1 MEDPA
6 EFVTQVEQVCDLYQQ
21 APALAAQGVHVVST
35 AEMTGIQALE
45 RAAPTIAMQ
54 PGQVERRE
62 FEYIRHGTLSLIADF
77 EVVSGR
83 IGTASLGPTRT
94 EADFV
99 AHIAQS
105 LAADPAADWIFIL
118 DQLNT
123 HQSEGLGR
131 LVARACGLDLDLG
144 AKGQRGILHTM
155 ASRAAFLADPTR
167 RIRFIFTPKHCSWL
181 NQIEIVCTQL
191 TKTGVLAR
199 RAGGNHVYASHNIA
213 KKMAEWEYVKEILRA
228 QLCLYA
234 GGVGAPASPP

>member
-1 MEDPA
+1 MEDPQ

-21 APALAAQGVHVVST
+21 APALAAQGVHVIST
-35 AEMTGIQALE
+35 DEMTGIQALE

-77 EVVSGR
+77 AVASGR

-99 AHIAQS
+99 AHITQS
-105 LAADPAADWIFIL
+105 LAADPAAEWIFIV

-123 HQSEGLGR
+123 HQSEGLVR
-131 LVARACGLDLDLG
+131 LVAQECGLDIDLG

-155 ASRAAFLADPTR
+155 ASRAAFLADPTH
-167 RIRFIFTPKHCSWL
+167 RIRFAYTPKHCSWL
-181 NQIEIVCTQL
+181 NQIEIWFSILVRRLLKRASCRSVGELGQRIQEFIAYFNRTMAKAFKW
-191 TKTGVLAR
+191 TYTGRPLV
-199 RAGGNHVYASHNIA
+199 V
-213 KKMAEWEYVKEILRA
+213 
-228 QLCLYA
+228 
-234 GGVGAPASPP
+234 